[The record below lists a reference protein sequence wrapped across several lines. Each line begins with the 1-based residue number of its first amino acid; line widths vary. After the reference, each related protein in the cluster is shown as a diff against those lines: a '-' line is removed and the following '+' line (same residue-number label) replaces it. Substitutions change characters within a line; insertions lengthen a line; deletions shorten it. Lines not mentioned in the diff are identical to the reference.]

1 MKTKSNIN
9 IVASICLLAAVGGVQ
24 AASPLDPHDIPK
36 YVDPLP
42 MPNKLTGGK
51 LTIKASEFPQ
61 QVLPTTDSNNVPTG
75 FGKTVVWGYNG
86 TYPGPT
92 IDVKRGE
99 TTTVNW
105 VNNLGNATLYNTVLS
120 VDQTLNWANPPP
132 PIVLP
137 LDPFSRYTGSVP
149 MVTHLHGAMVSSN
162 SDGHPEDWFTS
173 DTFPL
178 GKKYQY
184 LNDQEAAT
192 LWYHDH
198 TMGVTR
204 LNVYAGLAGFYLLRD
219 DFEKSLKLA
228 GNSKDDPKYEREIV
242 IQDKSFTV
250 NGQLVFPS
258 DGVNPTVHP
267 FWIPEFF
274 GDTIVVNGK
283 TWPYLDVEPRR
294 YRFHLLNGSN
304 ARFYKLSF
312 ENGLPFWQIGTDA
325 GLLDK
330 PVNVSE
336 LTLAPGERADVIV
349 DFSSV
354 AGTDF
359 ILNNTDKAKTPFP
372 DGDAPDPKTTGQIM
386 QFRVGTNV
394 TKADKTFNPTKLPT
408 PSLRPNN
415 PIVRLTKVAP
425 VTTRTMTLNE
435 VIDPTTLSPLKV
447 LINSTEF
454 SEDVTEK
461 PKEGT
466 TEIWEIVNLT
476 ADTHPMHIHLVSF
489 QLLSRQAF
497 NVDLYRT
504 DYDAIDPVLKLNP
517 EFNPKV
523 TSYYLFNNQPQLPP
537 DANENGW
544 KDTIRMNPGEVTRIA
559 VRFAPTD
566 TPAKVL
572 NAQFPFDVT
581 KGRGYVWH
589 CHIIDHEDNEMMRP
603 YNVIRAKK

>member
-9 IVASICLLAAVGGVQ
+9 IVASICLLAVMGGAQ
-24 AASPLDPHDIPK
+24 AASPTITKYLDQ
-36 YVDPLP
+36 LP
-42 MPNKLTGGK
+42 MPSRLTGSNM
-51 LTIKASEFPQ
+51 TITALEFPQ
-61 QVLPTTDSNNVPTG
+61 QVLSSDFKPADPSYD
-75 FGKTVVWGYNG
+75 GKTLVWGYNG

-92 IDVKRGE
+92 LDVKRGE

-105 VNNLGNATLYNTVLS
+105 VNNLGNATLYNNVFS
-120 VDQTLNWANPPP
+120 VDQTLDWANPPP
-132 PIVLP
+132 IVSP
-137 LDPFSRYTGSVP
+137 LSTFIAYTGSVP
-149 MVTHLHGAMVSSN
+149 IVTHLHGGMVSSN
-162 SDGHPEDWFTS
+162 SDGHPEDWFRPTES
-173 DTFPL
+173 
-178 GKKYQY
+178 KKYKY

-204 LNVYAGLAGFYLLRD
+204 INVHAGLAGFYLLRD

-242 IQDKSFTV
+242 IQDKSFDE

-283 TWPYLDVEPRR
+283 TWPRFDVEPRR
-294 YRFHLLNGSN
+294 YRLRMANGSN

-312 ENGLPFWQIGTDA
+312 DNGLPFWQIGTDA

-330 PVNVSE
+330 PVKVSE

-354 AGTDF
+354 VGSEF
-359 ILNNTDKAKTPFP
+359 ILRNTGKAPYP
-372 DGDAPDPKTTGQIM
+372 NGDPVDAETTGQIM
-386 QFRVGTNV
+386 KFIVGTSV
-394 TKADKTFNPTKLPT
+394 TVADQTFNPAKLPT

-415 PIVRLTKVAP
+415 PIVRLPKVESDRAR
-425 VTTRTMTLNE
+425 TRTMTLNE
-435 VIDPTTLSPLKV
+435 VQGAGGPLKV
-447 LINSTEF
+447 LVDGKEFNAPITE
-454 SEDVTEK
+454 T
-461 PKEGT
+461 PKEGA
-466 TEIWEIVNLT
+466 TEIWEIINLT
-476 ADTHPMHIHLVSF
+476 ADTHPMHLHLVAF
-489 QLLSRQAF
+489 QLLSRQKFDVVKYQSAY
-497 NVDLYRT
+497 NKKN
-504 DYDAIDPVLKLNP
+504 PVIPAL
-517 EFNPKV
+517 FTTNPKV
-523 TSYYLFNNQPQLPP
+523 SPYLMGKSLPP

-566 TPAKVL
+566 TPANDF
-572 NAQFPFDVT
+572 NAQFPFDPS
-581 KGRGYVWH
+581 KGPGYVWH

>member
-9 IVASICLLAAVGGVQ
+9 IVASICLLAAVGSVQ
-24 AASPLDPHDIPK
+24 AALPLNPLTIPK
-36 YVDPLP
+36 YKDPLP
-42 MPNKLTGGK
+42 MPNKLTAGK
-51 LTIKASEFPQ
+51 LTITASEFAQ
-61 QVLPTTDSNNVPTG
+61 QVLPSG
-75 FGKTVVWGYNG
+75 FSPTVVWGYNG

-105 VNNLGNATLYNTVLS
+105 INKLTEANTTLYNTVLS
-120 VDQTLNWANPPP
+120 VDQTLNWANPLGMMVSLNIPP
-132 PIVLP
+132 P
-137 LDPFSRYTGSVP
+137 YTGPVP
-149 MVTHLHGAMVSSN
+149 MVTHLHGAMVSSD

-173 DTFPL
+173 DTSPL
-178 GKKYQY
+178 GKKYKY

-242 IQDKSFTV
+242 IQDKSFDV

-258 DGVNPTVHP
+258 DGVNSGIHP

-304 ARFYKLSF
+304 ARFYTLNF
-312 ENGLPFWQIGTDA
+312 PNGLPFWQIGTDA

-330 PVNVSE
+330 PVKVSE

-349 DFSSV
+349 DFSSAV
-354 AGTDF
+354 GTEF
-359 ILNNTDKAKTPFP
+359 ILNNTDKAKAPFP
-372 DGDAPDPKTTGQIM
+372 DGDAPIPDTTGQIM
-386 QFRVGTNV
+386 KFRVGISV
-394 TKADKTFNPTKLPT
+394 TKADKTFNPAKIPT
-408 PSLRPNN
+408 PSLRADN

-425 VTTRTMTLNE
+425 AKVTTRTLTLNE
-435 VIDPTTLSPLKV
+435 VQGAGGPLKV
-447 LINSTEF
+447 LVNGKEF
-454 SEDVTEK
+454 SAPITET
-461 PKEGT
+461 PKEGA

-476 ADTHPMHIHLVSF
+476 ADTHPIHLHLVPF

-497 NVDLYRT
+497 DVDSYQSV
-504 DYDAIDPVLKLNP
+504 YDKIDPVLQPNP
-517 EFNPKV
+517 EV
-523 TSYYLFNNQPQLPP
+523 TPYLLGQPQPP

-566 TPAKVL
+566 TRANVL
-572 NAQFPFDVT
+572 NAQFPFDVS
-581 KGRGYVWH
+581 KGPGYVWH

-603 YNVIRAKK
+603 YKVIRTKK